1 MGGSSGPTPLY
12 ELIDVAHAY
21 EAGRQP
27 ALRGIGLTIAPGEFV
42 ALAGPSG
49 SGKTT
54 LLNLLA
60 LIDRPQAGEIRFEGR
75 AVAGL
80 DERERTRIRRE
91 RLGYVLQTLNL
102 IPVLSAYE
110 NVEYFLLR
118 TPMPA
123 AARRARVRD
132 ALAATGV
139 AELAGRR
146 PLEMSGGQRQRV
158 ALARI
163 LAREVSVVLADEPT
177 AALDRE
183 TALSVIGLMRTLHR
197 ERGVTFVF
205 SSHDPDILAAA
216 GRVIRLRDGRIQ
228 A

>member
-1 MGGSSGPTPLY
+1 MDGASGPTALY
-12 ELIDVAHAY
+12 ELTDVAHAY
-21 EAGRQP
+21 ESGRQP
-27 ALRGIGLTIAPGEFV
+27 ALRNIRLTIMPGEFV

-60 LIDRPQAGEIRFEGR
+60 MIERPQAGELRFEDRPVTGF
-75 AVAGL
+75 
-80 DERERTRIRRE
+80 DEQELTRIRRG
-91 RLGYVLQTLNL
+91 RLGYLLQTLNL
-102 IPVLSAYE
+102 IPVLTAYE

-118 TPMPA
+118 APMSA
-123 AARRARVRD
+123 ASRRERVRG

-139 AELAGRR
+139 AELADRR
-146 PLEMSGGQRQRV
+146 PSEMSGGQRQRV

-163 LAREVSVVLADEPT
+163 LAREVPVVLADEPT

-183 TALSVIGLMRTLHR
+183 TALSVIGLMKSLHR
-197 ERGVTFVF
+197 ERGVTFIF

-216 GRVIRLRDGRIQ
+216 GRVITLRDGRILP
-228 A
+228 